1 MPPSAQLNSSG
12 TSGKASAACSTSA
25 SLTSASMNSTSAPV
39 SAYIRARASARSSP
53 STARASV
60 RAMITN
66 SGWLRASTAAW
77 TLAAISSAGMT
88 SLPSMWPHFLGA
100 TWSSMWIPAT
110 PAAS

>member
-1 MPPSAQLNSSG
+1 
-12 TSGKASAACSTSA
+12 
-25 SLTSASMNSTSAPV
+25 MNSTSAPA
-39 SAYIRARASARSSP
+39 SRYSRARSRARSSP

-66 SGWLRASTAAW
+66 SGCVRASTAA
-77 TLAAISSAGMT
+77 LIFAAISGAGMT

-100 TWSSMWIPAT
+100 TWSSIWIPAT